1 MRVQNTTYSNH
12 SIAVRDYLMLEL
24 IALMR
29 TDYSGLFQTTS
40 VVLDFIAS
48 LFATFFTYRFY
59 QCIEISHPL
68 YAVIFMDI
76 VISTATSY
84 LACILFL
91 VNSIVDSDIIT
102 LVDYGFS
109 SFSVFNNVS
118 SFMMIA
124 FIRYFLLVHAK
135 SNKGEEEIDMMK
147 VKNISLILNGVIFA
161 IILLIRGGLYIA
173 GFLGYDVELALIS
186 SGLCLTIIPLVTTLI
201 LNRKIDNFLKTEHD
215 VHNLNVNNPTTR
227 SEEDKYPSFH
237 NQCLGER
244 RGSIGKNERRRPIN
258 LNNESRP
265 SHGIENAE
273 TSIKHSRYAWDCK
286 PEASSSTPH
295 DNDEYNQRYGGIY
308 IGETSI
314 NSLDSTKMNKKDVKC
329 SINDVNLLPNQV
341 MVLEEERMH
350 AIESNDLSED
360 KSVSLHSNDNIE
372 QSQNSNSS
380 KSNIQNNVIDVDEN
394 AIEVLETIDDEA
406 ANSPSPNNIFPSG
419 PIDNTADAIEVYN
432 DSREH
437 KAISKVVTITFFLLI
452 FSIFSIGFIRSF
464 MDLNFSTITNII
476 IFMIMTITIKLFRT
490 FFVILSSI
498 YCFELIRSLFFTIT
512 NETVEFFQLVHNRC
526 ISHF

>member
-1 MRVQNTTYSNH
+1 MMVQNTTYSNH
-12 SIAVRDYLMLEL
+12 SIAVRDHLMLEL

-91 VNSIVDSDIIT
+91 VNSIVDSDIISSI
-102 LVDYGFS
+102 DYGFS
-109 SFSVFNNVS
+109 TLIAFNNVS

-124 FIRYFLLVHAK
+124 FIRYFLLVRSK
-135 SNKGEEEIDMMK
+135 SNKGEEEIDMIK
-147 VKNISLILNGVIFA
+147 VKNISLILNGIVLI
-161 IILLIRGGLYIA
+161 IILLIRGGLHIA
-173 GFLGYDVELALIS
+173 AFLGYDVELAIIA
-186 SGLCLTIIPLVTTLI
+186 SGFCLTIIPLVTTLI

-227 SEEDKYPSFH
+227 SEEDKYPSFR

-265 SHGIENAE
+265 CHGIERVE
-273 TSIKHSRYAWDCK
+273 TSIKHSRYAWDGK
-286 PEASSSTPH
+286 PEASSSTSH
-295 DNDEYNQRYGGIY
+295 DDDKYNQRYGGIY
-308 IGETSI
+308 VGEKSI
-314 NSLDSTKMNKKDVKC
+314 NSLDSMKMNKKDVKC

-341 MVLEEERMH
+341 MISEEERIH

-360 KSVSLHSNDNIE
+360 KSASFHSNDNIV

-380 KSNIQNNVIDVDEN
+380 NSNIQNNIIEVDEN

-406 ANSPSPNNIFPSG
+406 ANSSSP
-419 PIDNTADAIEVYN
+419 
-432 DSREH
+432 
-437 KAISKVVTITFFLLI
+437 KVA
-452 FSIFSIGFIRSF
+452 
-464 MDLNFSTITNII
+464 
-476 IFMIMTITIKLFRT
+476 
-490 FFVILSSI
+490 
-498 YCFELIRSLFFTIT
+498 
-512 NETVEFFQLVHNRC
+512 NE
-526 ISHF
+526 